1 MIPVWFFSNPDLNNL
16 KLDMSLDLTQI
27 SHWLN
32 SNKVRVNR
40 EKSNLLSIPPKI
52 NKPMLNINIFL
63 NNFAIP
69 QCSSVKYLRVT
80 LDANS

>member
-16 KLDMSLDLTQI
+16 KQDMSLDLTQI

-32 SNKVRVNR
+32 FNNVTVNP

-52 NKPMLNINIFL
+52 N
-63 NNFAIP
+63 
-69 QCSSVKYLRVT
+69 
-80 LDANS
+80 